1 MNIGYVIL
9 SIYIL
14 ILFACAPT
22 KVENRDYQSHGGEWD
37 RRGKKWK
44 R

>member
-1 MNIGYVIL
+1 MCGEIIDHA
-9 SIYIL
+9 I
-14 ILFACAPT
+14 
-22 KVENRDYQSHGGEWD
+22 VENRDYQSHGGEWD